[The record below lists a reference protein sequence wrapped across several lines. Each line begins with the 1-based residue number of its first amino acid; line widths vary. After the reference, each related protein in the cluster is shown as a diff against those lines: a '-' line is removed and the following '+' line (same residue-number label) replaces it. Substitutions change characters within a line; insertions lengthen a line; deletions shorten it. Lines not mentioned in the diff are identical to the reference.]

1 MRVRQR
7 GQNMEREPPCR
18 QDPNPDS
25 DSRSPRAIH
34 QNANQSGTNNAK
46 NQFLPQNTPLPR
58 WTGTSFLLAYSE
70 SRSQSAQSANGRDT
84 SRYYESASR
93 RDFSEKRRAKSEK
106 RLADG

>member
-34 QNANQSGTNNAK
+34 QKANQSGTNNAK
-46 NQFLPQNTPLPR
+46 NQFLPQNTRYRGGPGHLFYWRTQNRGPNQ
-58 WTGTSFLLAYSE
+58 
-70 SRSQSAQSANGRDT
+70 RSQQMAEIQADITDQPYG
-84 SRYYESASR
+84 EIL
-93 RDFSEKRRAKSEK
+93 AKSEERK
-106 RLADG
+106 APS